1 MLVHWT
7 WQSLTKCFVM
17 VFLQHCIFRNLPRGY
32 LAHKDKTD
40 HWRLFEVQGTD
51 VSWSWRISTFHWPPQ
66 TAEKVQFCSETVCSA
81 CGPEGYFLVPFWVW
95 QKQLWGDT
103 RIWEGTLKFQVLSF
117 PLLPPCSLLS
127 LFSLFFS
134 FLSSFFGLS
143 CLSQLC
149 PYSFPLPFLLCCSS
163 GVFSRAFLLYCLS
176 DVAPVCIYLQ
186 LLVNVNCK
194 FEK

>member
-1 MLVHWT
+1 MLIRSPRYW
-7 WQSLTKCFVM
+7 CFM
-17 VFLQHCIFRNLPRGY
+17 KLAY
-32 LAHKDKTD
+32 L
-40 HWRLFEVQGTD
+40 D
-51 VSWSWRISTFHWPPQ
+51 VSLATSNCWESRVLQWNCAQCLWAPT
-66 TAEKVQFCSETVCSA
+66 K
-81 CGPEGYFLVPFWVW
+81 EGYFLVSFWVW

-117 PLLPPCSLLS
+117 PLLPPRSLLS

-163 GVFSRAFLLYCLS
+163 GVFSRAFLIYCLS

-194 FEK
+194 FEKYCMNKNGRKMKTHSNQA